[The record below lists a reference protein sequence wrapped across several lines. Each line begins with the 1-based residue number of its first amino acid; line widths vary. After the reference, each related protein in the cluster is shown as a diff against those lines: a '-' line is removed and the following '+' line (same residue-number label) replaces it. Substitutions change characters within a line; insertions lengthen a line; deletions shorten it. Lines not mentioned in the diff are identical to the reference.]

1 MENSNKKQ
9 IKSDKELLFEMMVK
23 INSNYKPT
31 ESILNEAKKEEKWIQ
46 DTDMKKGTLHKKLGI
61 PEDEKIPLETI
72 NNKIKEIK
80 AKYKKDE
87 KMSSADRKFIEEL
100 NLAKTLKTKV

>member
-1 MENSNKKQ
+1 MENSIKKQ
-9 IKSDKELLFEMMVK
+9 IKSDKALLFEMMQK
-23 INSNYKPT
+23 INGVSIN
-31 ESILNEAKKEEKWIQ
+31 ESMLNEAKEEKWIQ

-61 PEDEKIPLETI
+61 PEDEKIPLEVI
-72 NNKIKEIK
+72 NSKIKEIK
-80 AKYKKDE
+80 DKYKKDE